1 MIPGRSS
8 STRDKAELFNSIA
21 LLTGLCSI
29 LVFILWQL
37 GGTMKSQK
45 VLTTI
50 SQSQSS
56 LVLQSEE
63 IQGNTQKILNDLIEL
78 SETNVNAKA
87 VIEKYGISKNQ

>member
-8 STRDKAELFNSIA
+8 RNTAEIINSIA
-21 LLTGLCSI
+21 LLIGLCSI

-37 GGTMKSQK
+37 GGAMKSQK
-45 VLTTI
+45 VLNNI

-63 IQGNTQKILNDLIEL
+63 IQSNAQKMLNDLIEL
-78 SETNVNAKA
+78 SETNENAKA
-87 VIEKYGISKNQ
+87 VIQKYGISKNQ